1 MNMPGPPGE
10 EVPGPHVEKV
20 HRLRLRLVWIVPI
33 VAAVVGLTLMVHSWR
48 ERGPRVSITFESG
61 EGLEVGKTL
70 VKYRDVTI
78 GRVTQITLSDDRT
91 HVEVV
96 ADLVRSASDL
106 AVEGAQFWVVRPR
119 IGVGWASDL
128 GTLLSGAYIGVEPGA
143 GGGSRTHFVGLEV
156 PPPLAHRTNGRRI
169 VLQAHDLGSLS
180 TGSPV
185 YFHRFQV
192 GRAIDVHLDDNSG
205 EARVVVF
212 IDAPHDKVITPAT
225 RFWNASGVDLDLNA
239 DGLKVRTQ
247 SVATVL
253 AGGIAFAD
261 APAGP
266 DTNVAPPGAE
276 FRLYRDEQTA
286 MAPPDGEPHIIRMR
300 FEKPLR
306 GLAVGAPIEFV
317 GVEIGMVTSIDV
329 GYEPKTQ
336 HFPVFVTGKIFPRR
350 MGLAYT
356 TLHANGEPD
365 TDDSLAELTDRLI
378 SHGLRVQPKSG
389 NLLTGRLYLDLDF
402 VPAAARATF
411 NPAARPI
418 ELPTVES
425 NMGELQAGIAHVV
438 KKLEA
443 LPLDRV
449 VNHLDQDLTDLHGT
463 LGHVND
469 TLLPSATQTLGTMH
483 EALENVDELLT
494 TDSAFRSD
502 LEQTLGDVQQTLRS
516 FRALADYLDRH
527 PEALI
532 KGRAAERGL
541 PEPASPA
548 KREVEK

>member
-1 MNMPGPPGE
+1 MS
-10 EVPGPHVEKV
+10 VPEPHVEQV
-20 HRLRLRLVWIVPI
+20 RRFRLRLVWIVPI
-33 VAAVVGLTLMVHSWR
+33 VAAIVGLTMMIHSWR

-78 GRVTQITLSDDRT
+78 GRVTQITLSEDRT

-119 IGVGWASDL
+119 IGVGWASGL
-128 GTLLSGAYIGVEPGA
+128 STLLSGAYIGVEPGA
-143 GGGSRTHFVGLEV
+143 GGGSRMHFVGLEI
-156 PPPLAHRTNGRRI
+156 PPPLAHSTRGRRI
-169 VLQAHDLGSLS
+169 VLQTHDLGSLS
-180 TGSPV
+180 AGSPV

-192 GRAIDVHLDDNSG
+192 GRVIDAHLDDDTG
-205 EARVVVF
+205 EARVVIF
-212 IDAPHDKVITPAT
+212 IDAPHDRVVTPAT
-225 RFWNASGVDLDLNA
+225 RFWNASGVDVDLNA
-239 DGLKVRTQ
+239 EGLKVRTQ

-261 APAGP
+261 AASGPDANVAGP
-266 DTNVAPPGAE
+266 GAD
-276 FRLYRDEQTA
+276 FRLYRDEQAA

-306 GLAVGAPIEFV
+306 GLAVGAPIEFI
-317 GVEIGMVTSIDV
+317 GVEIGMVTAIDV
-329 GYEPKTQ
+329 GYEPETQ
-336 HFPVFVTGKIFPRR
+336 HFPVFVTGQIFPRR

-356 TLHANGEPD
+356 TLVADGRVD
-365 TDDSLAELTDRLI
+365 SDGSLAQLSGQLI
-378 SHGLRVQPKSG
+378 SHGLRVQPRSG
-389 NLLTGRLYLDLDF
+389 NLLTGRLYLALDF
-402 VPAAARATF
+402 VPGAAKVSF
-411 NPAARPI
+411 NPDTRPV
-418 ELPTVES
+418 ELPTIES
-425 NMGELQAGIAHVV
+425 NMGELQAGIAQVV

-483 EALENVDELLT
+483 EALESVDGLLT
-494 TDSAFRSD
+494 TDSAFRND

-541 PEPASPA
+541 PETTAPA
-548 KREVEK
+548 KRDDK

>member
-1 MNMPGPPGE
+1 VE
-10 EVPGPHVEKV
+10 EV
-20 HRLRLRLVWIVPI
+20 RRFRLRLVWIVPI
-33 VAAVVGLTLMVHSWR
+33 VAAVVGMTLMVHSWR

-78 GRVTQITLSDDRT
+78 GRVSQITLSDDRT

-119 IGVGWASDL
+119 IGIGWASGLD
-128 GTLLSGAYIGVEPGA
+128 TLLSGAYIGVEPGA
-143 GGGSRTHFVGLEV
+143 GGGSRTHFVGREI
-156 PPPLAHRTNGRRI
+156 PPPLAHSTRGRRI
-169 VLQAHDLGSLS
+169 VLEAHDLGSLS
-180 TGSPV
+180 AGSPL

-192 GRAIDVHLDDNSG
+192 GRVIDAHLDDDTG

-212 IDAPHDKVITPAT
+212 IDAPHDRVVTPAT

-239 DGLKVRTQ
+239 EGLKVRTQ
-247 SVATVL
+247 SLATVL

-266 DTNVAPPGAE
+266 DANVAGPGTE
-276 FRLYRDEQTA
+276 FRLYRDEQAA

-356 TLHANGEPD
+356 TMLANGHAD
-365 TDDSLAELTDRLI
+365 TDDFLAKLAGQLI
-378 SHGLRVQPKSG
+378 THGLRAQPRSG
-389 NLLTGRLYLDLDF
+389 NLLTGRLYLALDF
-402 VPAAARATF
+402 MPAASRVSF
-411 NPAARPI
+411 NPAIRPV
-418 ELPTVES
+418 ELPTIES

-438 KKLEA
+438 KKLDA

-449 VNHLDQDLTDLHGT
+449 VHHLDQDLTDLHGT

-483 EALENVDELLT
+483 EALESVDELLT

-502 LEQTLGDVQQTLRS
+502 LEQTLGDVQQSLRT

-532 KGRAAERGL
+532 KGRSAERGL
-541 PEPASPA
+541 PEAAAPA

>member
-1 MNMPGPPGE
+1 MS
-10 EVPGPHVEKV
+10 VPEPRVEK
-20 HRLRLRLVWIVPI
+20 LRRRFHLRLVWIVPI
-33 VAAVVGLTLMVHSWR
+33 VAAIVGLTLMVHSWR
-48 ERGPRVSITFESG
+48 ERGPRVAITFESG

-78 GRVTQITLSDDRT
+78 GRVSQITLSDDRT

-106 AVEGAQFWVVRPR
+106 AAEGAQFWVVRPR
-119 IGVGWASDL
+119 IGIGWASGL
-128 GTLLSGAYIGVEPGA
+128 STLLSGAYIGVEPGA
-143 GGGSRTHFVGLEV
+143 GGGERRTHFVGLEI
-156 PPPLAHRTNGRRI
+156 PPPLAHATRGRRI
-169 VLQAHDLGSLS
+169 VLEAHDLGSLGA
-180 TGSPV
+180 GSPI
-185 YFHRFQV
+185 YFHRLQV
-192 GRAIDVHLDDNSG
+192 GRVIDVHLDDNTG
-205 EARVVVF
+205 EAQVIVF
-212 IDAPHDKVITPAT
+212 IDAPHDKVVTPAT

-247 SVATVL
+247 SIATVL
-253 AGGIAFAD
+253 AGGIALAD
-261 APAGP
+261 APSGPDANVAGP
-266 DTNVAPPGAE
+266 GAD
-276 FRLYRDEQTA
+276 FRLYRDEQSA

-306 GLAVGAPIEFV
+306 GLAVGAPIEFI

-336 HFPVFVTGKIFPRR
+336 HFPVFVTGKIYPRR

-356 TLHANGEPD
+356 TMLADGRPD
-365 TDDSLAELTDRLI
+365 TDDFLAVLTGQLV
-378 SHGLRVQPKSG
+378 SHGLRAQPRSG
-389 NLLTGRLYLDLDF
+389 NLLTGRLYLALDF
-402 VPAAARATF
+402 VPSAGRVTF
-411 NPAARPI
+411 NPAARPV
-418 ELPTVES
+418 EVPTVES

-443 LPLDRV
+443 LPLDQV

-483 EALENVDELLT
+483 EALESVDGLLT

-532 KGRAAERGL
+532 KGRATERGL
-541 PEPASPA
+541 PETTAPANRDPN
-548 KREVEK
+548 K

>member
-1 MNMPGPPGE
+1 
-10 EVPGPHVEKV
+10 VEA
-20 HRLRLRLVWIVPI
+20 HRFRLRLVWIVPI
-33 VAAVVGLTLMVHSWR
+33 VAAIVGMTLMIHSWR

-78 GRVTQITLSDDRT
+78 GRVSQITLSDDRT

-96 ADLVRSASDL
+96 ADLVKSASDL
-106 AVEGAQFWVVRPR
+106 AVEGSQFWVVRPR
-119 IGVGWASDL
+119 FGVGWASGL
-128 GTLLSGAYIGVEPGA
+128 ETLLSGAYIGVERGTS
-143 GGGSRTHFVGLEV
+143 GGSRTRFVGLEI
-156 PPPLAHRTNGRRI
+156 PPPLAHSTQGRRI
-169 VLQAHDLGSLS
+169 VLGTHDLGSLS
-180 TGSPV
+180 AGAPV

-192 GRAIDVHLDDNSG
+192 GRVIDEHLDDSTG
-205 EARVVVF
+205 DARIVVF
-212 IDAPHDKVITPAT
+212 IDAPHDRDVTPAT
-225 RFWNASGVDLDLNA
+225 RFWNASGVDLDLSA

-261 APAGP
+261 APIGPDANVAGP
-266 DTNVAPPGAE
+266 GAD
-276 FRLYRDEQTA
+276 FRLYRNEEAA
-286 MAPPDGEPHIIRMR
+286 MAPPDGEPHFIRMR

-317 GVEIGMVTSIDV
+317 GVEIGSVTSIDV

-356 TLHANGEPD
+356 MLHASGRAD
-365 TDDSLAELTDRLI
+365 TDDDLAKLAGQLI
-378 SHGLRVQPKSG
+378 AHGLRVQPRSG
-389 NLLTGRLYLDLDF
+389 NLLTGRLYLALDF
-402 VPAAARATF
+402 VPAPAKVSF
-411 NPAARPI
+411 NPAARPV
-418 ELPTVES
+418 ELPTLEG

-443 LPLDRV
+443 VPLDRV
-449 VNHLDQDLTDLHGT
+449 VHHLDEDLTDLHGT
-463 LGHVND
+463 LGHIND
-469 TLLPSATQTLGTMH
+469 QLLPSATQTLGTMH

-494 TDSAFRSD
+494 ADSAFRSN
-502 LEQTLGDVQQTLRS
+502 LEQTLGDVQRTLLS

-527 PEALI
+527 PEAFI
-532 KGRAAERGL
+532 KGRSAEPGI
-541 PEPASPA
+541 PEAKAPA
-548 KREVEK
+548 KRDAEQ

>member
-1 MNMPGPPGE
+1 MSI
-10 EVPGPHVEKV
+10 PGPHVEEV
-20 HRLRLRLVWIVPI
+20 RRFRLRLVWIVPI
-33 VAAVVGLTLMVHSWR
+33 VAAIVGMTLMVHSWR
-48 ERGPRVSITFESG
+48 ERGPRVFITFESG

-96 ADLVRSASDL
+96 ADLVRSAADL
-106 AVEGAQFWVVRPR
+106 AVEDAQFWVVRPR
-119 IGVGWASDL
+119 IGVGWASGL
-128 GTLLSGAYIGVEPGA
+128 STLLSGAYIGVEPGV
-143 GGGSRTHFVGLEV
+143 GGSSRTHFVGLEI
-156 PPPLAHRTNGRRI
+156 PPPLAHSTKGRRI

-180 TGSPV
+180 AGSPV

-192 GRAIDVHLDDNSG
+192 GRVIDAHLDDSTG
-205 EARVVVF
+205 EGQIVLF
-212 IDAPHDKVITPAT
+212 IDAPHDRGVTPAT

-239 DGLKVRTQ
+239 EGLKVRTQ

-266 DTNVAPPGAE
+266 DANAAGPGAE

-300 FEKPLR
+300 FERPLR
-306 GLAVGAPIEFV
+306 GLAVGAPIEFI
-317 GVEIGMVTSIDV
+317 GVEIGTVASIDV

-356 TLHANGEPD
+356 TYLANGHAD
-365 TDDSLAELTDRLI
+365 TDDFLAALTAQLV
-378 SHGLRVQPKSG
+378 SHGLRVQPRSG
-389 NLLTGRLYLDLDF
+389 NLLTGRLYLALDF
-402 VPAAARATF
+402 VPAAARVTF
-411 NPAARPI
+411 NPATRPV
-418 ELPTVES
+418 ELPTIES
-425 NMGELQAGIAHVV
+425 NLGELQAGIAHVV

-469 TLLPSATQTLGTMH
+469 TLLPSANQTLGTMH
-483 EALENVDELLT
+483 AALENVDELLT
-494 TDSAFRSD
+494 TDSAFRTD

-532 KGRAAERGL
+532 KGRSAERGL
-541 PEPASPA
+541 PEATAPA
-548 KREVEK
+548 KRDADK